1 MAANDRSM
9 AYECFWC
16 RVSVAAKEL
25 PDRRVVLQAKV
36 ASMLSRPASITQAV
50 VSAPAGYEVQELPHE
65 LQSLYPLQVCLPV
78 SFGAAF
84 LDEQAFLTSRQP

>member
-1 MAANDRSM
+1 MAC
-9 AYECFWC
+9 ECFWC

-36 ASMLSRPASITQAV
+36 ASMLSRPASIMQAL
-50 VSAPAGYEVQELPHE
+50 VSAPAGYEVLELPHE

-78 SFGAAF
+78 YLAAGF
-84 LDEQAFLTSRQP
+84 LDFHPALVLDLLCLL